1 MKRCITIG
9 IIIIICFLLQ
19 STFCRFMELAGVVP
33 NLLLIVTMSF
43 GLMRGRRE
51 GLLVGFVSG
60 LLIDIFFGSVL
71 GPFAFIYMT
80 LGYAN
85 GFFHRIYYVEDVLL
99 PMLMITLNDF
109 IFNVVVYV
117 IYFLLRNRLNFGEY
131 LVDIILPEMIYT
143 IIVTLFF
150 YKILVRINKM
160 LKQSKEADEN
170 DKRII

>member
-9 IIIIICFLLQ
+9 IIIIVCFLLQ
-19 STFCRFMELAGVVP
+19 STIFHYIELAGVVP

-51 GLLVGFVSG
+51 GMLVGFFSG
-60 LLIDIFFGSVL
+60 LLVDIFFGNVL
-71 GPFAFIYMT
+71 GPYALIYMT

-109 IFNVVVYV
+109 IYNVIIYAV
-117 IYFLLRNRLNFGEY
+117 YFLLRNRLNFGEY
-131 LVDIILPEMIYT
+131 LVTLILPEMIYT
-143 IIVTLFF
+143 ILITLFF
-150 YKILVRINKM
+150 YKILVRINIR
-160 LKQSKEADEN
+160 LKKSKEVEVHD
-170 DKRII
+170 

>member
-9 IIIIICFLLQ
+9 IIIIICFLCQ
-19 STFCRFMELAGVVP
+19 STVFHFIELAGVVP

-51 GLLVGFVSG
+51 GCLVGFFCG
-60 LLIDIFFGSVL
+60 LLVDMFFGSVM
-71 GPFAFIYMT
+71 GPYAFIYMT

-99 PMLMITLNDF
+99 PMVMITVNDLLYN
-109 IFNVVVYV
+109 IMVYV
-117 IYFLLRNRLNFGEY
+117 AFFMLRNRLDLLGYFSK
-131 LVDIILPEMIYT
+131 VIVPEMVYT

-150 YKILVRINKM
+150 YKLLVKINLR
-160 LKQSKEADEN
+160 LKKSKEA
-170 DKRII
+170 